1 MHILVWGGR
10 GRGCTKWAKFGLK
23 KIFCNFENN
32 FQLLINLVLRIG
44 LPISRTT
51 FRNSSWYKCVTTL
64 VFSIPS
70 NLVLRIGIPIL
81 RTTFR
86 NSSWYKCVTNI
97 SFFSLFSS
105 FKPLKINFKIAKYFF
120 KVNFSQLSTKCTW
133 HDLLLFILH

>member
-44 LPISRTT
+44 L
-51 FRNSSWYKCVTTL
+51 
-64 VFSIPS
+64 
-70 NLVLRIGIPIL
+70 PIL

-133 HDLLLFILH
+133 HDLLLFILHYNLKYCMIQLKLKFTPFFIFKDSHAYLTKG